1 MTANARRMFRAAILL
16 SLCFG
21 ALICSWLAF
30 QTNAQSPCTTN
41 TKPPILA
48 GQPKW
53 KPGAVVSVY
62 YHQGDFNATEKAA
75 IQRAT
80 ESWNGANGPAG
91 NNSGVFIGGQT
102 ETTLPVSAFN
112 CLGQPGCPTASRP
125 VMYIQKETMPG
136 YLGLTQ
142 NFGDRA
148 DGDTHLAFVRFN
160 SEVNFTPI
168 SDGSGLILTSTSAH
182 EIGHTFKLGDC
193 FPTCDGTSVM
203 GHPAS
208 NGPQGPT
215 PCDNTAV
222 NQYGNYPTPTP
233 TPTPPPD
240 DCYATHP
247 QGWCEGACYGVDQNT
262 CRCRNTCESPII
274 VDPQGDGLRL
284 TDDGAGVNFDLNR
297 DGVAEHLAWTEAGSD
312 DAWLALDRNGNGQI
326 DNGGELFGDYSP
338 QPASDAP
345 QGFLA
350 LAEFDKSDNGGNG
363 DGFIDGRDA
372 IFSSLRLWQDTNHNG
387 ISEPTELRTLPSLN
401 VGSISLKYKESKQTD
416 QYGNMFRFRGKVD
429 DAQHSHVGRWAW
441 DVFLVTSH

>member
-1 MTANARRMFRAAILL
+1 MYNLTTPPALLILL
-16 SLCFG
+16 L
-21 ALICSWLAF
+21 LLAVVWR
-30 QTNAQSPCTTN
+30 TGEHINAQTSCPDIPRQPGTN
-41 TKPPILA
+41 GKAWPR
-48 GQPKW
+48 
-53 KPGAVVSVY
+53 GAVVNVSINSN
-62 YHQGDFNATEKAA
+62 DFTAAQQAA
-75 IQRAT
+75 IQAAFT
-80 ESWNGANGPAG
+80 NWQNANTSSG
-91 NNSGVFIGGQT
+91 NNSAVT
-102 ETTLPVSAFN
+102 
-112 CLGQPGCPTASRP
+112 
-125 VMYIQKETMPG
+125 
-136 YLGLTQ
+136 
-142 NFGDRA
+142 
-148 DGDTHLAFVRFN
+148 
-160 SEVNFTPI
+160 FTF
-168 SDGSGLILTSTSAH
+168 STSTSPPSDTSTNVHYVRREHTQTGSASALSAGEFVMQRVATGIDTTMTNVDAIRNAMTH
-182 EIGHTFKLGDC
+182 EIGHGFGLGDC
-193 FPTCDGTSVM
+193 LDCAQGSSVM
-203 GHPAS
+203 STYRTDCFCPSFPCDQNAPY
-208 NGPQGPT
+208 NGMRFGCPSLQGPT

-401 VGSISLKYKESKQTD
+401 VGSISLKCKESKQTD